1 MQPQLAVSILI
12 DGGSMA
18 ENILSAIT
26 RAAEAA
32 LHVPLMPAPARG
44 ILPCAA
50 YRFYP
55 GESDGA
61 MARSRFE
68 VRVFAAT
75 PEEAVRELSALRRS
89 LVSDGDSG
97 ALEDENGTI
106 LICETSEG
114 GGAGYVRGCGMYFV
128 KAGFDVSAHA

>member
-1 MQPQLAVSILI
+1 MSQS
-12 DGGSMA
+12 
-18 ENILSAIT
+18 ILSALT
-26 RAAEAA
+26 QAASAA
-32 LHVPLMPAPARG
+32 LSVPLMPAPARG

-68 VRVFAAT
+68 VRVFAAS
-75 PEEAVRELSALRRS
+75 PEDAVREITSLRRS
-89 LVSDGDSG
+89 MVPDGDSG
-97 ALEDENGTI
+97 ALSDENGMI
-106 LICETSEG
+106 LICETNEG
-114 GGAGYVRGCGMYFV
+114 GGAGYVRGCGMYFI

>member
-1 MQPQLAVSILI
+1 
-12 DGGSMA
+12 MA
-18 ENILSAIT
+18 ETILSVIT
-26 RAAEAA
+26 RAASEA
-32 LHVPLMPAPARG
+32 LRVPLMPAPARG

-55 GESDGA
+55 GASDGA
-61 MARSRFE
+61 MARARFE
-68 VRVFAAT
+68 VRVFAET
-75 PEEAVRELSALRRS
+75 PEEAVREIGALRRS

-97 ALEDENGTI
+97 ALSDENGMI
-106 LICETSEG
+106 LICETGEG